1 MKDQIGKSGIDK
13 LSFLQTIVIDKNE
26 IVAQTKTG
34 NKFKNFFINID
45 FQIDQKTATTKAK

>member
-34 NKFKNFFINID
+34 IKFKNFFINID

>member
-34 NKFKNFFINID
+34 NKFKNFFINIG
-45 FQIDQKTATTKAK
+45 FQIGQKTATAKAK